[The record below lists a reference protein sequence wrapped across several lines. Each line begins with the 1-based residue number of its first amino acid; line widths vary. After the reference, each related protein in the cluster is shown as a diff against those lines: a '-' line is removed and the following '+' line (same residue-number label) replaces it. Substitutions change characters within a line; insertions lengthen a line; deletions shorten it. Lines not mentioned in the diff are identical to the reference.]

1 MLWKNILETSDI
13 PLLER
18 EGNQIQVTITRS
30 KSEVAD
36 NEKTCFACQEQ
47 RININGTLVDNG
59 KYNKDGLE
67 RSSGMTGHLLN
78 NDASGDLNST
88 VKRLKVAL
96 CGPKHDNFALNAYY
110 YQSCYLIFTLI
121 LKMSQSMYSSVNEN
135 EEIVSVE
142 FCTYVKINILREKN
156 A

>member
-1 MLWKNILETSDI
+1 MTS
-13 PLLER
+13 
-18 EGNQIQVTITRS
+18 
-30 KSEVAD
+30 
-36 NEKTCFACQEQ
+36 
-47 RININGTLVDNG
+47 
-59 KYNKDGLE
+59 
-67 RSSGMTGHLLN
+67 HLLN

-96 CGPKHDNFALNAYY
+96 CGPKHDIFALNAYY

-121 LKMSQSMYSSVNEN
+121 LKMSQSMYNSVNEN